1 MARVR
6 VFVQAGD
13 PISAVG
19 LASYIRAQP
28 GMLVVP
34 SRLPADADVAL
45 TVTDRVNADFIG
57 ALTKAAQAAPLPTV
71 VATDNVDPEQAP
83 SLHRCRVVAL
93 LPRSAATSSRL
104 ASAVL
109 DAAGGGAVP
118 NLAEQAEELRREIA
132 GPDGAMLAPRELTV
146 LQLMADGHDTPEIA
160 DMMACSDR
168 MVKSIILSAT
178 KRFNVHNRVHAV
190 ACALRAGLI

>member
-45 TVTDRVNADFIG
+45 TVTDRVTADFIA
-57 ALTKAAQAAPLPTV
+57 ALTKATQAAPLPTV
-71 VATDNVDPEQAP
+71 VATD
-83 SLHRCRVVAL
+83 
-93 LPRSAATSSRL
+93 
-104 ASAVL
+104 
-109 DAAGGGAVP
+109 
-118 NLAEQAEELRREIA
+118 
-132 GPDGAMLAPRELTV
+132 
-146 LQLMADGHDTPEIA
+146 ADGDCESSVSLGTNVPFF
-160 DMMACSDR
+160 CS
-168 MVKSIILSAT
+168 SP
-178 KRFNVHNRVHAV
+178 
-190 ACALRAGLI
+190 

>member
-1 MARVR
+1 LRACRTVFDRPRGNAPTCAHGTPKINERARECVQKWRWASRFRAPGHCRPAVGRRCLGVCLDVAVNNFWRRRGLSLSYREASRSGGPMARVR

-57 ALTKAAQAAPLPTV
+57 ALTKAAQAA
-71 VATDNVDPEQAP
+71 
-83 SLHRCRVVAL
+83 
-93 LPRSAATSSRL
+93 
-104 ASAVL
+104 
-109 DAAGGGAVP
+109 
-118 NLAEQAEELRREIA
+118 
-132 GPDGAMLAPRELTV
+132 
-146 LQLMADGHDTPEIA
+146 
-160 DMMACSDR
+160 
-168 MVKSIILSAT
+168 
-178 KRFNVHNRVHAV
+178 
-190 ACALRAGLI
+190 